1 MLAHNLSVGNEVS
14 LCEERDGDKLCFAL
28 HIFIQRLSKVKS
40 LDSDKSFTNGLS
52 WEQSKHWLCKSYFR
66 VRIFLTNMLTTHGK
80 QIQNMNNALTN
91 EREKS
96 K

>member
-14 LCEERDGDKLCFAL
+14 FCEERDGDKLCFAL

-52 WEQSKHWLCKSYFR
+52 LLLGTK
-66 VRIFLTNMLTTHGK
+66 
-80 QIQNMNNALTN
+80 
-91 EREKS
+91 
-96 K
+96 